1 MNSSMNKIITLTIG
15 LLILLS
21 LTMASSTTAQ
31 RTRPSVGAANQ
42 NEGPAEVDRREAE
55 RLLRAYWDE
64 RLLKC
69 RDSYWWVLRYPGG
82 QQGLTRSLY
91 QGRGTPSFVFAG
103 HYNAPVRLSKAD
115 QLNGVNPQPVEYE
128 GEMSVRFEVARCAN
142 CPDDDQWKDDFS
154 VTRNISKKLGR
165 WIIGESQDLYF
176 STRMP
181 TCGDDGKIKYGDAYL
196 SPKVARVEASRSP
209 ASDVYNADVYVK
221 KIIVAKD
228 DNGNP
233 GEPTTRF
240 EPEDRIIYC
249 VVELSSAKVGTKVR
263 LVWKTVD
270 LGGSVGEEIKTIDYT
285 TKSDENK
292 VVQGHITLRRD
303 WPRGLYRVEVY
314 INGAL
319 DKSTNYT
326 VE

>member
-1 MNSSMNKIITLTIG
+1 MNISMNKIIVLTIG
-15 LLILLS
+15 LLILFS
-21 LTMASSTTAQ
+21 LTMASKTTAQ
-31 RTRPSVGAANQ
+31 RARQSVAAANPS
-42 NEGPAEVDRREAE
+42 ESPAEVDRREAE

-69 RDSYWWVLRYPGG
+69 RDSYWWVLRY
-82 QQGLTRSLY
+82 QSEQGITRSLY
-91 QGRGTPSFVFAG
+91 QGTGTPSFVFTG
-103 HYNAPVRLSKAD
+103 HYNPPAKLSKAD

-128 GEMSVRFEVARCAN
+128 GEMEVRFEVGRCAN
-142 CPDDDQWKDDFS
+142 CIDDDQWKDRFS
-154 VTRNISKKLGR
+154 VSRTISKKLGR
-165 WIIGESQDLYF
+165 WIIGEFQDLYY

-181 TCGDDGKIKYGDAYL
+181 ACGDDGKIKYGDAYL

-221 KIIVAKD
+221 KISAAKD

-263 LVWKTVD
+263 FVWKTVD
-270 LGGSVGEEIKTIDYT
+270 SGGSVGEEIKTIDYT

-292 VVQGHITLRRD
+292 VVQGHITLSRD

-314 INGAL
+314 INGAP
-319 DKSTNYT
+319 DKWINYT